1 MSVQQLSLHNPG
13 IWWMQSW
20 LTLAEKLQHVKR
32 RWSFTRYSML
42 MDMLLDVFGVADVH
56 TSNAALFVESRTCF
70 LMCLQLH
77 LCVPAMLPF
86 MWLFLAAIQIMAQ
99 VDFKSDLLLQHH
111 RLRSEASWLSNLDLA
126 LFLTW

>member
-1 MSVQQLSLHNPG
+1 
-13 IWWMQSW
+13 
-20 LTLAEKLQHVKR
+20 
-32 RWSFTRYSML
+32 
-42 MDMLLDVFGVADVH
+42 MDTLLDVFGVAAVH
-56 TSNAALFVESRTCF
+56 TSNAALLVVLWTCF

-77 LCVPAMLPF
+77 PCVPTMLPF
-86 MWLFLAAIQIMAQ
+86 MWLFLAAIQIMVQ

>member
-1 MSVQQLSLHNPG
+1 
-13 IWWMQSW
+13 
-20 LTLAEKLQHVKR
+20 
-32 RWSFTRYSML
+32 ML

-56 TSNAALFVESRTCF
+56 TSNAALFVVSRTCF